1 MQDVPGQ
8 SASQSFSKTISVTVN
23 GARESS
29 HASTLSELVEEFG
42 FTGERV
48 ATALNGTFVPQ
59 SNRAATVI
67 EDGDTIEV
75 LSARQGG

>member
-1 MQDVPGQ
+1 MP
-8 SASQSFSKTISVTVN
+8 SQIASKTISVTVN
-23 GARESS
+23 GARES
-29 HASTLSELVEEFG
+29 AKAETLAELVEELG
-42 FTGERV
+42 FPGERV

-67 EDGDTIEV
+67 ADGDSIEV